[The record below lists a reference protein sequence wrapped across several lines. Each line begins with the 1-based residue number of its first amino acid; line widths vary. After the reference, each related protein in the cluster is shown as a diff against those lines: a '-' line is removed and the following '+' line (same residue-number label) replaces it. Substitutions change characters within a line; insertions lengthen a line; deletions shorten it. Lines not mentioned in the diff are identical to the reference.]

1 MRSAWRSSA
10 LPLGEAAVEVP
21 AQELADGAGVADG
34 VLGRLDRRV
43 GLLGVFNRCLTR
55 KRVSYVVLGIYFPFT
70 IYFFFTVLL

>member
-10 LPLGEAAVEVP
+10 LPLGETAVEVP

-43 GLLGVFNRCLTR
+43 GLLSSQMRGPLSVMDASCARGSVDR
-55 KRVSYVVLGIYFPFT
+55 KIKNEKSVY
-70 IYFFFTVLL
+70 